1 MKFTKLSLIAAL
13 AVTATFAG
21 ESTIGGDAKLF
32 YGTTDAG
39 QTDIST
45 LAVPNWV
52 DNELFNKVGATGNAA
67 VSLDYSRGIADGVT
81 LNAGLTGV
89 STLGLEG
96 SLVGDTWV
104 NHGANLNDRVWIDVA
119 NITATVAQTTAVIG
133 RQELDTPLAF
143 TEKWSI
149 ANNTFDA
156 AVLVNNDI
164 QDTTLIGAWVGRG
177 NGDTTGKVV
186 AASENIGGGM
196 VKYGALSADN
206 SRDLRVANNG
216 AYAVAAVTKLIPNT
230 VAQVWYYN
238 VQNQADAVWA
248 QADVDATSGV
258 TLGLQYANIA
268 LKSPVTNVAAG
279 TEADDSSA
287 FAVKLGYA
295 QDALDIYAAY
305 SKVED
310 KSLVYIGNTATGGVH
325 GGQSKL
331 YTEAWWNYGL
341 VGQAGAQTIAVG
353 AGYDLGA
360 AKLTAQYTGVTDM
373 TAFSL
378 VTGRFSATDDVDE
391 VTLTASTK
399 VGPVDATLALINT
412 SSDNTALDGNTVQA
426 YLTVPFSL

>member
-13 AVTATFAG
+13 AVTATFAT
-21 ESTIGGDAKLF
+21 ESTIGGDAKLY
-32 YGTTDAG
+32 YGTTDANNA
-39 QTDIST
+39 D
-45 LAVPNWV
+45 
-52 DNELFNKVGATGNAA
+52 LFNKGANTMGNAA

-119 NITATVAQTTAVIG
+119 NITATVGQTTAVIG
-133 RQELDTPLAF
+133 RQALDTPLAF

-216 AYAVAAVTKLIPNT
+216 VYAVAAVTKLIPNT

-238 VQNQADAVWA
+238 VQNQVDAVWA

-268 LKSPVTNVAAG
+268 LKDAVKSGYTRFTAG
-279 TEADDSSA
+279 GIAKDSSA
-287 FAVKLGYA
+287 FAGKLGYA
-295 QDALDIYAAY
+295 QDALNVYAAY
-305 SKVED
+305 SKVD
-310 KSLVYIGNTATGGVH
+310 KDGLVYIGNTATGGVH

-331 YTEAWWNYGL
+331 YTEAWWNYNF
-341 VGQAGAQTIAVG
+341 VGQADAQTIALG

-360 AKLTAQYTGVTDM
+360 AKLGLQYTRVTNDSNTVNEM
-373 TAFSL
+373 
-378 VTGRFSATDDVDE
+378 DE

-412 SSDNTALDGNTVQA
+412 TADNNPEVDGNTVQA